1 MKKNT
6 NFTKDWK
13 EFNMDR
19 LYTSDLVSYLK
30 IILFGIDC
38 KLSNLRETKS
48 TFKSFYNVQYHIV
61 PMQLDHKSSKRVL
74 NSSKHVCRLYHFQFN
89 YLFLYLQVILKY
101 HNKE

>member
-38 KLSNLRETKS
+38 KLSNL
-48 TFKSFYNVQYHIV
+48 
-61 PMQLDHKSSKRVL
+61 
-74 NSSKHVCRLYHFQFN
+74 
-89 YLFLYLQVILKY
+89 
-101 HNKE
+101 